1 MDEGDENT
9 GNKDVNEYDGEG
21 KEEAGKEDDKACRG
35 GEDAITEGECSSGDS
50 DSVNRRVG
58 GGVDDSECCSDDSEE
73 EAGNADEER
82 DDLSVA
88 NNSESVL
95 KRVVFSMLPVEAEVD
110 SLEGCTSNGSVDGSK
125 KLLLF
130 DALVCL
136 S

>member
-1 MDEGDENT
+1 M
-9 GNKDVNEYDGEG
+9 
-21 KEEAGKEDDKACRG
+21 GKEDDKACRG
-35 GEDAITEGECSSGDS
+35 GEDAITEGERSSGGS
-50 DSVNRRVG
+50 DSVKRGVG

-88 NNSESVL
+88 NNSVSVL

-110 SLEGCTSNGSVDGSK
+110 EGCTSNGSVDGST